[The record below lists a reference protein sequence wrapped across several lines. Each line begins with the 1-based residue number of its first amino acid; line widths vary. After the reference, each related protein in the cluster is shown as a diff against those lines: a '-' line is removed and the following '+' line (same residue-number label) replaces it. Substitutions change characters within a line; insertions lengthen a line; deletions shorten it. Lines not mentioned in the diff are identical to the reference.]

1 MFVTLICT
9 LEFFFVFLAVLPR
22 CSVHIRVLFCC
33 SIEDYLHHIVC
44 HSRHPSGGMFGG
56 KYRGAGG

>member
-1 MFVTLICT
+1 
-9 LEFFFVFLAVLPR
+9 VFLAVLPR